1 MSIESVPFNFDE
13 LFAECQKLFENAGF
27 DTSDGSNTT
36 QLSAVM
42 AYMVSCLNANTAM
55 NINETILPFATKRKN
70 VLQDARVL
78 GYESQHK
85 ISFQYRLK
93 IRLDDKMCGYG
104 TFTIP
109 KYSEFSNSSNKYYY
123 ISNDIIINLGI
134 VTVNGIDINPDSL
147 TFLNQGRGKTDDRM
161 KATYVMYGNV
171 DVTQQWKNA
180 KNIFNANKEII
191 INIKEGELITYQ
203 NDVSSLER
211 TIDSIT
217 INGNEETRNYIDI
230 PYTDVEND
238 GIECLVS
245 YYDENNNYNSNV
257 LFEKTNDYFFETDGS
272 KYVDKKFIRID
283 DIEMGTPRVYFKYAG
298 IGTGIP
304 LGSRVRFNLIISKGS
319 EGKIESEYETITID
333 NKEILSYQGIT
344 LPSISTSNNWISSVF
359 DNSIITNCDL
369 TQSGSEEE
377 STRSIIENAPKVYN
391 SAYRLITSLDFKNAC
406 NRSASVLDSAVW
418 GGEDEFPKSP
428 GHIWFSFLPQRLLE
442 RTFDINADKTFFKR
456 NNSELFYNYAE
467 GDTKKQY
474 AIRQNYYNKNYI
486 TNTEIRNYSIYKD
499 ASGVHKKYSGIWGD
513 LEGKYVPA
521 LVFHHRNPLY
531 LNFSYKFDILRYNI
545 ESSTDE
551 VHEKLFNILN
561 NCFYGNDLELEKFDT
576 NYFHTN
582 IVKRLDYEISDLCGF
597 TSHLETQIV
606 LNEKTCSMENWHP
619 EYKDIYIPLAVPFEK
634 YFTDDGFLDTSRL
647 PNIDTKNFINIKF
660 GDVGN
665 YSEPKYTLVK
675 GDIYTDWSRIIKDQ
689 NARKQLNGTTDDDY
703 TDLETRLFVVP
714 IKVKMEY
721 TYTAKTFKKSINN
734 RVKIGFKIAPDN
746 DNDESF
752 NNFTVRINN
761 STTISNQSN
770 LKFSEYFN
778 LYWENRS
785 ELYFTDAFK
794 NMLGDNDI
802 ITLTFTR
809 TCGYYYLF
817 NGFKKEIL
825 LHLFVN
831 GMYDGFEIAKSGMTK
846 NGYYD
851 HYLEKLNETY
861 RNAEPYINDET
872 NYIDITYTQ
881 PRSYIFHSTPR
892 SYLCT
897 IDKMY
902 LTSVEAT
909 GIELE
914 TEQHL
919 FNHDQ
924 YGLPLVNTEY
934 YNDYLSSVYN
944 KFVTGE
950 DRILDKASEY
960 NYNYGGT
967 DLNGH
972 YLTSEGYMSDN
983 TEFDNYCGPVLR
995 AYNENIYLYT
1005 PLTFDLFKQNLYL
1018 NVKYPSENFKVMK
1031 NVIPRL
1037 HTVEFKNAVEIH

>member
-1 MSIESVPFNFDE
+1 MSLIQSVPFDFEE
-13 LFAECQKLFENAGF
+13 LFKESRKLFQNAGF
-27 DTSDGSNTT
+27 DVADGSNTS
-36 QLSAVM
+36 QLAAVM
-42 AYMVSCLNANTAM
+42 SYLVASLNTNTAL

-70 VLQDARVL
+70 ILQDARVL
-78 GYESQHK
+78 GYEAQHK
-85 ISFQYRLK
+85 ISYRYKLK
-93 IRLDDKMCGYG
+93 IELHNKMCGYG

-109 KYSEFSNSSNKYYY
+109 KYTEFTSNGNTFYYLE
-123 ISNDIIINLGI
+123 SDKNFNLGVVVYENKI
-134 VTVNGIDINPDSL
+134 IYPDEL
-147 TFLNQGRGKTDDRM
+147 TFLNRGRGLITDQNKRIE
-161 KATYVMYGNV
+161 AYYVKYGSV
-171 DVTQQWKNA
+171 DVTDLWKEVV
-180 KNIFNANKEII
+180 NIFNTNK
-191 INIKEGELITYQ
+191 NIELDVKEGEIITYDK
-203 NDVSSLER
+203 DVSSLER
-211 TIDSIT
+211 TIDSVI
-217 INGNEETRNYIDI
+217 INGSEQIRTYIDI

-238 GIECLVS
+238 GIECLVT
-245 YYDENNNYNSNV
+245 YIDENGSLQKNIN
-257 LFEKTNDYFFETDGS
+257 FERSNDYFFESDGS
-272 KYVDKKFIRID
+272 KYVDKKFIRLD

-304 LGSRVRFNLIISKGS
+304 LNSIVRFNILVSKGINGS
-319 EGKIESEYETITID
+319 ASTTYDGDVYS
-333 NKEILSYQGIT
+333 GFT
-344 LPSISTSNNWISSVF
+344 LPTIPTSSNSVSDVF
-359 DNSIITNCDL
+359 DGASLKECILLQTGAD
-369 TQSGSEEE
+369 EE
-377 STRSIIENAPKVYN
+377 SSKSIVENAPKVYN
-391 SAYRLITSLDFKNAC
+391 SAYRLITSTDFKIATE
-406 NRSASVLDSAVW
+406 RSQFVSHSAVW

-428 GHIWFSFLPQRLLE
+428 GHIWFSFMPE
-442 RTFDINADKTFFKR
+442 RTGVRTFSASNDNTLYKR
-456 NNSELFYNYAE
+456 DNTELFYNYAE

-474 AIRQNYYNKNYI
+474 DIRQQYYQKNYI
-486 TNTEIRNYSIYKD
+486 LNTEIRNYTIVKD
-499 ASGVHKKYSGIWGD
+499 QNGVHKKYNGVWGD

-531 LNFSYKFDILRYNI
+531 LNFNYSFDIVKYND
-545 ESSTDE
+545 EPSSI
-551 VHEKLFNILN
+551 HENLFKILD
-561 NCFYGNDLELEKFDT
+561 NCFYGNDLELENFDVD
-576 NYFHTN
+576 YFHTN

-647 PNIDTKNFINIKF
+647 PNIDTKNFINMKF
-660 GDVGN
+660 GDIEN
-665 YSEPKYTLVK
+665 YSEPTYTIAK

-689 NARKQLNGTTDDDY
+689 NARKQLNGTTEEDY

-714 IKVKMEY
+714 IKVKMQY
-721 TYTAKTFKKSINN
+721 TYTAKTFKDSINN

-752 NNFTVRINN
+752 NNFIVNINN
-761 STTISNQSN
+761 SITISNQSN

-778 LYWENRS
+778 LYWQNRS

-817 NGFKKEIL
+817 NGFRKEIL

-831 GMYDGFEIAKSGMTK
+831 GMYDGFETAKTGMTK

-924 YGLPLVNTEY
+924 YGLPLINTEY
-934 YNDYLSSVYN
+934 YNDYLSSVYHRY
-944 KFVTGE
+944 FTGD
-950 DRILDKASEY
+950 DRILDGVSEL
-960 NYNYGGT
+960 NINYGGT

-983 TEFDNYCGPVLR
+983 TEFDNYCGPILR
-995 AYNENIYLYT
+995 AYNENVYLYT

-1037 HTVEFKNAVEIH
+1037 NTVKFKNAVEKY